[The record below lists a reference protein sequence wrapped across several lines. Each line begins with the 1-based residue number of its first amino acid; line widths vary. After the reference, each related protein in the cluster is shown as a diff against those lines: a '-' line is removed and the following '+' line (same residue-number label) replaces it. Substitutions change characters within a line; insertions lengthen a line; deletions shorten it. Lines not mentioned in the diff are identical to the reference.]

1 MNGFF
6 QLLIAWGV
14 LLVFVLML
22 YMIDKLNFVFSGFS
36 QADLP
41 ETYTDGLFGELF
53 GKPLWDAMS
62 GLPIPGIDKKLV
74 ENLKPHYEP
83 VLRQHI
89 EQVFLEGYNHA
100 REGTLGVPSNNRMIP
115 TPRGALESW
124 LPLHHLTSIYEAG
137 SEFFTKP
144 DADVMRIQQ
153 NLDQITSMLYARV
166 GISLLD
172 PYSRTLMVHPLGVE
186 RPHANS
192 LVPSPDLSNTIAPIA
207 SVDNAAASFEAK
219 TDAATSPVQ
228 AMGVGAGMGIG
239 GGASGPG
246 LPSQG
251 LTASEVPLDSAR
263 VGVSNAAEV
272 TGNIGAPTDSVA
284 PLASAASVEQ
294 DDGLLLQPNL
304 GNLGVGQ
311 PATVKAAPG
320 GASV

>member
-36 QADLP
+36 QHEVP

-89 EQVFLEGYNHA
+89 EQVFLEGYHHA

-137 SEFFTKP
+137 SEFFSKP

-172 PYSRTLMVHPLGVE
+172 PYSRTLLVHPVGVE
-186 RPHANS
+186 RPNANS
-192 LVPSPDLSNTIAPIA
+192 LVQSPDTPASSAPVFAQTPPVSVQAAELNTEPVSAGNVGSLGAALPA
-207 SVDNAAASFEAK
+207 TETATAAAAGNPVAS
-219 TDAATSPVQ
+219 TDSDSDGETAT
-228 AMGVGAGMGIG
+228 
-239 GGASGPG
+239 
-246 LPSQG
+246 
-251 LTASEVPLDSAR
+251 TK
-263 VGVSNAAEV
+263 VGVE
-272 TGNIGAPTDSVA
+272 
-284 PLASAASVEQ
+284 E
-294 DDGLLLQPNL
+294 DGLLLQPNL
-304 GNLGVGQ
+304 GNLNVEQ
-311 PATVKAAPG
+311 
-320 GASV
+320 ASSVRA

>member
-22 YMIDKLNFVFSGFS
+22 YMIDKFNFVFSSFA
-36 QADLP
+36 QADTP
-41 ETYTDGLFGELF
+41 ETYTDGLFGELY

-62 GLPIPGIDKKLV
+62 GLPIPGIEKKLV

-124 LPLHHLTSIYEAG
+124 LPLHHLSSIYQAG
-137 SEFFTKP
+137 SEFYSKP
-144 DADVMRIQQ
+144 DSDVLRIQQ

-172 PYSRTLMVHPLGVE
+172 PYSRTLMVHPIGVE
-186 RPHANS
+186 RPF
-192 LVPSPDLSNTIAPIA
+192 A
-207 SVDNAAASFEAK
+207 SAATSSTVGAVSETPTGFSDK
-219 TDAATSPVQ
+219 TDASSAQSAPTPQTDSQPTSSSQDV
-228 AMGVGAGMGIG
+228 MGAGEI
-239 GGASGPG
+239 SSTQP
-246 LPSQG
+246 PS
-251 LTASEVPLDSAR
+251 SESAQTNEP
-263 VGVSNAAEV
+263 VVLE
-272 TGNIGAPTDSVA
+272 
-284 PLASAASVEQ
+284 
-294 DDGLLLQPNL
+294 PNL
-304 GNLGVGQ
+304 GNL
-311 PATVKAAPG
+311 ATV
-320 GASV
+320 GAGQLAQSSS

>member
-22 YMIDKLNFVFSGFS
+22 YMIDKLNFVFGGMN
-36 QADLP
+36 QAELP
-41 ETYTDGLFGELF
+41 ETYTDGLFGELY

-89 EQVFLEGYNHA
+89 EQVFLEGYHHA

-137 SEFFTKP
+137 SEFFSKP
-144 DADVMRIQQ
+144 DADVMRVQQ

-172 PYSRTLMVHPLGVE
+172 PYSRTLMVHPVGVE
-186 RPHANS
+186 RPHADS
-192 LVPSPDLSNTIAPIA
+192 LVPSVDLSPATPVAAAENLVSAPNPVNVPNA
-207 SVDNAAASFEAK
+207 SVTSAAPPVV
-219 TDAATSPVQ
+219 ATAEPQLSVTPPPGEVTPELNL
-228 AMGVGAGMGIG
+228 G
-239 GGASGPG
+239 GGPQAFANDASAP
-246 LPSQG
+246 
-251 LTASEVPLDSAR
+251 
-263 VGVSNAAEV
+263 AAE
-272 TGNIGAPTDSVA
+272 
-284 PLASAASVEQ
+284 
-294 DDGLLLQPNL
+294 DGVLLQPNL
-304 GNLGVGQ
+304 GNLNVDQ
-311 PATVKAAPG
+311 AAPVKA
-320 GASV
+320 

>member
-36 QADLP
+36 QTELP
-41 ETYTDGLFGELF
+41 ETYTDGLFGELY

-137 SEFFTKP
+137 SEFFSKP
-144 DADVMRIQQ
+144 DSDVMRIHQ

-172 PYSRTLMVHPLGVE
+172 PYSRSLMIHPIGVE
-186 RPHANS
+186 RPHATNAAQ
-192 LVPSPDLSNTIAPIA
+192 SPDVPGVSNVSLSNTPSTPTSPVSSFD
-207 SVDNAAASFEAK
+207 SVGSQQ
-219 TDAATSPVQ
+219 ATSPQ
-228 AMGVGAGMGIG
+228 
-239 GGASGPG
+239 
-246 LPSQG
+246 
-251 LTASEVPLDSAR
+251 TE
-263 VGVSNAAEV
+263 
-272 TGNIGAPTDSVA
+272 
-284 PLASAASVEQ
+284 SAAQPSLKPEVKTQAGVASQVPSAESTSAESTPAG
-294 DDGLLLQPNL
+294 DANATGINLEANEGLLLQPNL
-304 GNLGVGQ
+304 NNLNVDQ
-311 PATVKAAPG
+311 TSTVKA
-320 GASV
+320 

>member
-36 QADLP
+36 QSDLP
-41 ETYTDGLFGELF
+41 ETYTDGLFGELY

-89 EQVFLEGYNHA
+89 EQVFMEGYHHA

-172 PYSRTLMVHPLGVE
+172 PYSRSLLIHPVGVV
-186 RPHANS
+186 RPHADS
-192 LVPSPDLSNTIAPIA
+192 LVPSPDSGATPSVISTPAANTTVNPAVNPAPVAQPQVKPEANAEIKADASAPVSAPLSAAP
-207 SVDNAAASFEAK
+207 
-219 TDAATSPVQ
+219 AATGY
-228 AMGVGAGMGIG
+228 MGSM
-239 GGASGPG
+239 GASSP
-246 LPSQG
+246 
-251 LTASEVPLDSAR
+251 
-263 VGVSNAAEV
+263 AESMKANE
-272 TGNIGAPTDSVA
+272 TVA
-284 PLASAASVEQ
+284 PNISESEEGV
-294 DDGLLLQPNL
+294 LLQPNL
-304 GNLGVGQ
+304 GNLNLET
-311 PATVKAAPG
+311 ANTVKTPN
-320 GASV
+320 

>member
-22 YMIDKLNFVFSGFS
+22 YMIDKLNFVFGGMN
-36 QADLP
+36 QAELP
-41 ETYTDGLFGELF
+41 ETYTDGLFGELY

-89 EQVFLEGYNHA
+89 EQVFLEGYHHA

-137 SEFFTKP
+137 SEFFSKP
-144 DADVMRIQQ
+144 DADVMRVQQ

-172 PYSRTLMVHPLGVE
+172 PYSRTLMVHPVGVE
-186 RPHANS
+186 RPHADS
-192 LVPSPDLSNTIAPIA
+192 LVPSVDLSNGTTGAVGSPAPSPAPAAETNLAGASNAFNASNA
-207 SVDNAAASFEAK
+207 SVVSGS
-219 TDAATSPVQ
+219 TSV
-228 AMGVGAGMGIG
+228 
-239 GGASGPG
+239 
-246 LPSQG
+246 
-251 LTASEVPLDSAR
+251 
-263 VGVSNAAEV
+263 
-272 TGNIGAPTDSVA
+272 
-284 PLASAASVEQ
+284 ASAAEPQPLVAPSQAEGNQAVMFGGGPQTPANDVAAAANAVEPQKADNLATPVGTGAQ

-304 GNLGVGQ
+304 GNLNVEQ
-311 PATVKAAPG
+311 AAPVKA
-320 GASV
+320 